1 MAQKVKLSRLRWLSH
16 IFPDRVAHWTIRK
29 YSRQIMNQVS
39 DGATDKFLEFLLG
52 GMDLAFSL
60 SKSYRGNI
68 ENFNARY
75 VFITRKGSIDATADF
90 ADGNM
95 RVHHSAKD
103 RWNVRVT
110 FTDSA
115 AVRRFLF
122 GKDQDILNSLLA
134 NEVEVEGN
142 LNYLYKFGFMAKDL
156 GQRLGVA

>member
-1 MAQKVKLSRLRWLSH
+1 MAQKVRPSRLRWFSYV
-16 IFPDRVAHWTIRK
+16 FPDFAGNWTLRMF
-29 YSRQIMNQVS
+29 SRQVMKELS
-39 DGATDKFLEFLLG
+39 AGATDKFLELLLR

-75 VFITRKGSIDATADF
+75 VFTTRKGRVGATADF

-95 RVHHSAKD
+95 RVHDSAKD
-103 RWNVRVT
+103 QWNVRVT

-115 AVRRFLF
+115 ALRRFLF